1 MTKRVVTG
9 NYAAAWAAMVSKV
22 QVVAAY
28 PITPQTFIVEHI
40 SEFVNDGMMDAQF
53 IEVESEH
60 TAMSATV
67 SASAAG
73 ARAFTATSSQ
83 GLALMHEILFTAS
96 GLRLPPVMAVVNRT
110 LSAPLNIW
118 CEHSDIM
125 ASRDCGWLIVFCENN
140 QEVHDMVIQGFKI
153 GEDKRVQLP
162 VAVNLDAFILSHSVE
177 PVDLADA
184 SKVEAY
190 LGGNYVPKGG
200 VLDPKNPMAVGHAA
214 PPDYMSETRW
224 QLHDALEKS
233 REVVLEVNRSFAKE
247 FGRDYN
253 GLIEEYRTDDAE
265 VVLMTVG
272 TVTGTARE
280 VVDSYR
286 EQGKKVGL
294 IKLRFLRP
302 YPKEELRKAV
312 PKFKAFGV
320 YDRAVAFGVSGP
332 QFIEARNAL
341 YGLNTPVV
349 NFIAGLGGRD
359 VTTKDIEKMFDALLD
374 VARTGKAK
382 KEVVWIGTRGVAEW

>member
-9 NYAAAWAAMVSKV
+9 NYAAAWAAMASKV

-60 TAMSATV
+60 SAMSATV

-96 GLRLPPVMAVVNRT
+96 GLRLPPVMAIVNRT
-110 LSAPLNIW
+110 LSSPLNIW

-140 QEVHDMVIQGFKI
+140 QEVHDMVIQGFKVA
-153 GEDKRVQLP
+153 EDERVQLP
-162 VAVNLDAFILSHSVE
+162 FSVNLDAFILSHSVE
-177 PVDLADA
+177 PVDLADTE
-184 SKVEAY
+184 KVSGY
-190 LGGNYVPKGG
+190 LGKYVPKTA
-200 VLDPKNPMAVGHAA
+200 VLDPNNPMAIGHAA

-224 QLHDALEKS
+224 QLNEALANS

-247 FGRDYN
+247 FGRDYH

-265 VVLMTVG
+265 AVLMTVG
-272 TVTGTARE
+272 TVTGTARD
-280 VVDSYR
+280 VVDAYR

-312 PKFKAFGV
+312 SKFKAFGV
-320 YDRAVAFGVSGP
+320 YDRAVAFGISGP

-359 VTTKDIEKMFDALLD
+359 VTTKDVEKMFDALLD
-374 VARTGKAK
+374 VAKCGKAK

>member
-22 QVVAAY
+22 QIVAAY

-96 GLRLPPVMAVVNRT
+96 GLRVPPVMAVVNRT

-125 ASRDCGWLIVFCENN
+125 ASRDSGWLIMFCENN

-153 GEDKRVQLP
+153 AEDKRVQLP
-162 VAVNLDAFILSHSVE
+162 FAVNLDAFILSHSVE
-177 PVDLADA
+177 PVDLAE
-184 SKVEAY
+184 KGPVEEY
-190 LGGNYVPKGG
+190 LGDYVPKSS
-200 VLDPKNPMAVGHAA
+200 VLDPKNPMAIGHAA

-233 REVVLEVNRSFAKE
+233 RQVVLEVNKSFAEK
-247 FGRDYN
+247 FGRDYQ
-253 GLIEEYRTDDAE
+253 GLIEEYRTEDADA
-265 VVLMTVG
+265 VLMTVG

-294 IKLRFLRP
+294 IKLRYLRP

-312 PKFKAFGV
+312 SKMKAFGV
-320 YDRAVAFGVSGP
+320 YDRAVAFGISGP

-341 YGLNTPVV
+341 YGLNTPLV

-359 VTTKDIEKMFDALLD
+359 VTTGDIGKMFDALLD
-374 VARTGKAK
+374 VAKTGKAK
-382 KEVVWIGTRGVAEW
+382 KEVVWIGTRGVSEW

>member
-1 MTKRVVTG
+1 MPKRVVTG
-9 NYAAAWAAMVSKV
+9 NYAAAWAAMRSKV

-40 SEFVNDGMMDAQF
+40 SEFVNDGIMDAQF

-73 ARAFTATSSQ
+73 VRAFTATSSQ

-96 GLRLPPVMAVVNRT
+96 GLRVPIVMAVVNRT

-118 CEHSDIM
+118 CEHNDIM
-125 ASRDCGWLIVFCENN
+125 PERDSGWLIMFCENN

-153 GEDKRVQLP
+153 AENEKVQLP
-162 VAVNLDAFILSHSVE
+162 LCVNLDAFILSHSVE
-177 PVDLADA
+177 PVDLADE
-184 SKVEAY
+184 KPVEDF
-190 LGGNYVPKGG
+190 LGKYIPKSS
-200 VLDPKNPMAVGHAA
+200 VLDPEKPMAVGHAA
-214 PPDYMSETRW
+214 PPDYMMESRW
-224 QLHDALEKS
+224 LLHDALEKS
-233 REVVLEVNRSFAKE
+233 KDVIRDVNDDFAKK
-247 FGRDYN
+247 FGRDYK
-253 GLIEEYRTDDAE
+253 GLIEEYRTDDAD

-286 EQGKKVGL
+286 KQGKKVGL
-294 IKLRFLRP
+294 VKLRFLRP
-302 YPKEELRKAV
+302 YPTDEVRKV
-312 PKFKAFGV
+312 VSKVKAFGV
-320 YDRAVAFGVSGP
+320 YDRAVSFGVSGP
-332 QFIEARNAL
+332 QYIEAKSAL
-341 YGLNTPVV
+341 YGLTIPTV

-359 VTTKDIEKMFDALLD
+359 VTTNDIEKMFDALLD
-374 VARTGKAK
+374 VAKTGKVK
-382 KEVVWIGTRGVAEW
+382 KNVVWINTRGVSEW

>member
-1 MTKRVVTG
+1 MPTRVVTG

-40 SEFVNDGMMDAQF
+40 SEFVNDGIMDAQF

-83 GLALMHEILFTAS
+83 GLALMHEILFCAS
-96 GLRLPPVMAVVNRT
+96 GLRVPIVMAVVNRT

-125 ASRDCGWLIVFCENN
+125 PERDSGWLIVFCESN

-153 GEDKRVQLP
+153 AEDERVQLP

-177 PVDLADA
+177 PVDLAEEKPVD
-184 SKVEAY
+184 EF
-190 LGGNYVPKGG
+190 LGGKYVPKSS
-200 VLDPKNPMAVGHAA
+200 VLDPNKPMAIGHAA
-214 PPDYMSETRW
+214 PPDYMQESRW
-224 QLHDALEKS
+224 LLHDAAEKS
-233 REVVLEVNRSFAKE
+233 RKVILEVNKEFAKK
-247 FGRDYN
+247 FGRDYK
-253 GLIEEYRTDDAE
+253 GLIEEYRTEDAE

-272 TVTGTARE
+272 TVTGTARD
-280 VVDSYR
+280 VVDAYR

-294 IKLRFLRP
+294 VKLRFLRP
-302 YPKEELRKAV
+302 YPTEELKKV
-312 PKFKAFGV
+312 VSKVKAFGV
-320 YDRAVAFGVSGP
+320 YDRAVSFGVSGP
-332 QFIEARNAL
+332 QYIEAKSAL
-341 YGLNTPVV
+341 YGMTVPMV

-359 VTTKDIEKMFDALLD
+359 VTTKDVSKMFDALLD
-374 VARTGKAK
+374 VAKTGKAK
-382 KEVVWIGTRGVAEW
+382 KNVVWLNTRGVNEW

>member
-9 NYAAAWAAMVSKV
+9 NYAAAWAAMASKV

-96 GLRLPPVMAVVNRT
+96 GLRVPPVMAVVNRT

-125 ASRDCGWLIVFCENN
+125 GSRDSGWLIMFCENN

-153 GEDKRVQLP
+153 AEDKISHP
-162 VAVNLDAFILSHSVE
+162 LS
-177 PVDLADA
+177 L
-184 SKVEAY
+184 
-190 LGGNYVPKGG
+190 
-200 VLDPKNPMAVGHAA
+200 
-214 PPDYMSETRW
+214 
-224 QLHDALEKS
+224 
-233 REVVLEVNRSFAKE
+233 
-247 FGRDYN
+247 
-253 GLIEEYRTDDAE
+253 
-265 VVLMTVG
+265 
-272 TVTGTARE
+272 
-280 VVDSYR
+280 
-286 EQGKKVGL
+286 
-294 IKLRFLRP
+294 
-302 YPKEELRKAV
+302 
-312 PKFKAFGV
+312 
-320 YDRAVAFGVSGP
+320 
-332 QFIEARNAL
+332 
-341 YGLNTPVV
+341 
-349 NFIAGLGGRD
+349 
-359 VTTKDIEKMFDALLD
+359 
-374 VARTGKAK
+374 
-382 KEVVWIGTRGVAEW
+382 

>member
-1 MTKRVVTG
+1 MPKRVVTG
-9 NYAAAWAAMVSKV
+9 NYAAAWAAMRSKV

-40 SEFVNDGMMDAQF
+40 SEFVNDGIMDAQF

-73 ARAFTATSSQ
+73 VRAFTATSSQ

-96 GLRLPPVMAVVNRT
+96 GLRVPIVMAVVNRT

-118 CEHSDIM
+118 CEHNDIM
-125 ASRDCGWLIVFCENN
+125 PERDSGWLIMFCENN

-153 GEDKRVQLP
+153 AENEKVQLP
-162 VAVNLDAFILSHSVE
+162 LCVNLDAFILSHSVE
-177 PVDLADA
+177 PVDLADE
-184 SKVEAY
+184 KPVEDF
-190 LGGNYVPKGG
+190 LGKYIPKSS
-200 VLDPKNPMAVGHAA
+200 VLDPEKPMAVGHAA
-214 PPDYMSETRW
+214 PPDYMMESRW
-224 QLHDALEKS
+224 LLHDALEKS
-233 REVVLEVNRSFAKE
+233 KDVIRDVNDEFAKK
-247 FGRDYN
+247 FGRDYK
-253 GLIEEYRTDDAE
+253 GLIEEYRTDDAN

-286 EQGKKVGL
+286 KQGKKVGL
-294 IKLRFLRP
+294 VKLRFLRP
-302 YPKEELRKAV
+302 YPTDEVRKV
-312 PKFKAFGV
+312 VSKVKAFGV
-320 YDRAVAFGVSGP
+320 YDRAVSFGVSGP
-332 QFIEARNAL
+332 QYIEAKSAL
-341 YGLNTPVV
+341 YGLTIPTV

-359 VTTKDIEKMFDALLD
+359 VTTNDIEKMFDALLD
-374 VARTGKAK
+374 VAKAGKVK
-382 KEVVWIGTRGVAEW
+382 KNVVWINTRGVSEW